1 MAASGGALMLSDKMS
16 LLRPEQYE
24 LISKL
29 FPLNT
34 RAAVPLDLMDSFIP
48 GVLDFGV
55 RHGART
61 VALIN
66 WGDAECEFTVPDSA
80 GKLAFEFWSRRF
92 CGLEAADIRE
102 TIEPHGC
109 RVYFL
114 TEPDAREVVVGEDA
128 SVVMDVDVTREGEG
142 VTFVREK
149 PGETVYVAV
158 LRHGEWQVE
167 ER

>member
-1 MAASGGALMLSDKMS
+1 MLSDKMS

-66 WGDAECEFTVPDSA
+66 WGDAECELSVPDSA
-80 GKLAFEFWSRRF
+80 GMLAFEFWSRRF
-92 CGLEAADIRE
+92 CGLTGADIRE
-102 TIEPHGC
+102 TVEPHGC

-114 TEPDAREVVVGEDA
+114 TRPCAREVVVGEDA
-128 SVVMDVDVTREGEG
+128 SVVMDVDVTYSGES

-149 PGETVYVAV
+149 PDETVYVAV
-158 LRHGEWQVE
+158 MRGGDWQIE